1 MASKRRRQWSGV
13 ACVLGDEES
22 KQQSSIREYFSKAP
36 GVNNMTTNGSR
47 SRPAVSQSAMKLAPV
62 AASSIKTPSHTT
74 TEHRATTVTPSS
86 VAKQPNSQEES
97 QATCTNST
105 INKLKPP
112 SNNNNNNINNKNTT
126 TNNNNKQRKFQQ
138 LYLDLGQR
146 NFGKQTVCDICGMLF
161 VHGVEEDAK
170 EHERICKEIREG
182 VAFQFQRKACRVVVD
197 FAGNASTGAAKA
209 ATVPNDSGYIVEVRP
224 SDSHALRQKASAV
237 TAIVDKELGFAQ
249 ASALALSNA
258 STGHKK
264 QAGSTNGRPAPTV
277 FLYIRQKKVVGMV
290 SAEVTRQAY
299 RLLSVENKN
308 YDTDDKEQR
317 HHRRN
322 YPQHE
327 RSTQTYRSMIGIH
340 KLWVHS
346 KVRNQSIATRL
357 VSSARARMVFGT
369 VVPANLVAF
378 SSPTEAGARFA
389 QTYVHNE
396 TGSQDIPVLVY
407 DLPIT

>member
-1 MASKRRRQWSGV
+1 MASKRRRQWGGEASS
-13 ACVLGDEES
+13 CVLGDEES
-22 KQQSSIREYFSKAP
+22 KQQSSIREFFSKAP
-36 GVNNMTTNGSR
+36 RVNRNTTRNIGSR
-47 SRPAVSQSAMKLAPV
+47 PRPALPQSAKKQAPV
-62 AASSIKTPSHTT
+62 AASSVKTPSQTT
-74 TEHRATTVTPSS
+74 ATATTVHRVMTVTPSS
-86 VAKQPNSQEES
+86 VAKPPTSQEE
-97 QATCTNST
+97 CTNSSS
-105 INKLKPP
+105 NQRSKPP
-112 SNNNNNNINNKNTT
+112 Y
-126 TNNNNKQRKFQQ
+126 NNNKQRKFQQ

-146 NFGKQTVCDICGMLF
+146 NFGKQTVCNICGMLF

-182 VAFQFQRKACRVVVD
+182 VAFQFQRKACRVVADFGGTIASRGVD
-197 FAGNASTGAAKA
+197 KA
-209 ATVPNDSGYIVEVRP
+209 AIATNDGGYIVEVRP
-224 SDSHALRQKASAV
+224 SDSYALRQKASAV
-237 TAIVDKELGFAQ
+237 MAIVDKELGFAQ
-249 ASALALSNA
+249 ASALSPSNND
-258 STGHKK
+258 TGDKK
-264 QAGSTNGRPAPTV
+264 QAIRTNGRPTPTV
-277 FLYIRQKKVVGMV
+277 YLYIRQKKVVGMV

-308 YDTDDKEQR
+308 YDTGSKEQR
-317 HHRRN
+317 QQHRN

-346 KVRNQSIATRL
+346 KVRNQSIATRM

-396 TGSQDIPVLVY
+396 TGSQDTPVLVY